1 MLPEKFTK
9 KQQIRS
15 RLDGG
20 LELDGSVRPLLAS
33 TKDELLGHHVWEY
46 RRAAGEDRDPRP
58 MYSQVS
64 LQGCHQSLTPSYRL
78 PQSVGSIR
86 VLDELG
92 MAQNPERQG
101 AEATLPLWNVDP
113 EGQHATGLGND
124 DVQDTNTVLNSLTA
138 DANAWALSFCRDFL
152 ALHELNHDHDCTHT
166 CIKYVK
172 KGKESAETAL
182 KKGWTVAC
190 RFFFY
195 QVLILSYMCAEA
207 QKMIAKAFRR

>member
-1 MLPEKFTK
+1 MK
-9 KQQIRS
+9 
-15 RLDGG
+15 
-20 LELDGSVRPLLAS
+20 PLLAS
-33 TKDELLGHHVWEY
+33 TKDELLGHHVLEY
-46 RRAAGEDRDPRP
+46 RRAAEEERDPRP

-92 MAQNPERQG
+92 MAQNPERQS
-101 AEATLPLWNVDP
+101 ATATLSSWNVDL

-124 DVQDTNTVLNSLTA
+124 DVQDPNTVLNSLTA
-138 DANAWALSFCRDFL
+138 DANAWALSFCRDFR
-152 ALHELNHDHDCTHT
+152 ALHQLNHDHDCTHT

-182 KKGWTVAC
+182 KK
-190 RFFFY
+190 
-195 QVLILSYMCAEA
+195 
-207 QKMIAKAFRR
+207 